1 MNRPDP
7 PKRSPKKPYRK
18 PALEKYGD
26 VRKLTRQVGNNGM
39 NDSMGSSFTMT
50 GL

>member
-1 MNRPDP
+1 MTRPVTSKP
-7 PKRSPKKPYRK
+7 VPKKPYRK

-26 VRKLTRQVGNNGM
+26 VRKLTRQVGPNGM